1 MAAYE
6 WSEVFMSI
14 EGEGP
19 YTGHP
24 TAYIRFTKC
33 NFTCQKFNNPEN
45 LEITNEVLGFDPKD
59 YTNIKDIP
67 IITKGCDSIY
77 SWDNRFKHMWKKGDE
92 NDLAKELISVIPHNR
107 WLNPTTGQ
115 GVILSLTG
123 GEPTL
128 RWKTIPD
135 LIEHKA
141 LHDVR
146 HILIETNCS
155 VPFPNDLIQNLSSWL
170 YVSPFRKVTWSNSPK
185 LPSISGE
192 DWKQAI
198 KPEVAIKQMSLGI
211 QSEQYFKFVCDDSE
225 DAFTEVRSAMSE
237 YHAAGIPLNTPV
249 YIMPMACTE
258 EQQEDIAA
266 RVAQKCI
273 EKGYIYCHRVQN
285 SVFGNGVGT

>member
-1 MAAYE
+1 MATYD

-59 YTNIKDIP
+59 YDDIKKIP

-77 SWDNRFKHMWKKGDE
+77 SWDNRFKHLWKKGNE
-92 NDLAKELISVIPHNR
+92 EDLAKEVISILPHKK
-107 WLNPTTGQ
+107 WINPTSGRS
-115 GVILSLTG
+115 VILSLTG

-128 RWKTIPD
+128 RWKTIPT
-135 LIEHKA
+135 LIEHP
-141 LHDVR
+141 LMSDMR

-155 VPFPNDLIQNLSSWL
+155 VTLPADFIRDLSAWL
-170 YVSPFRKVTWSNSPK
+170 YVSPFRLVTWSNSPK

-192 DWKQAI
+192 QWKDAI
-198 KPEVAIKQMSLGI
+198 RPDVAVRQNTLGM
-211 QSEQYFKFVCDDSE
+211 QSEQYFKFVCDDS
-225 DAFTEVRSAMSE
+225 DAAFNEVFAAMTE
-237 YHAAGIPLNTPV
+237 YHNAGVPLNTPV

-273 EKGYIYCHRVQN
+273 EYGYIYCHRVQN